1 MLHRL
6 RQTRSSPRG
15 TAPQTWW
22 SRDCAHR
29 PVSTPHNPPVCLSH
43 WSPRPASQPIK
54 IPTSYPLDRQIK
66 SGESSGLL
74 TCWLL
79 EHVTGQDLA
88 TIRVHGLSHWW
99 PPQIVRTSYPRHA
112 SPSTH
117 PRPPGS
123 TLCVHTHHAEVLFLK
138 TALWIFEIL
147 MLSFSR
153 TNGFGLFC
161 CWWDAWVS
169 KYSSNWAALCQT
181 QGHLALPFASHQTR
195 LQCWRCDVASS
206 SAEFSGIVATVMNE
220 ITIIVLVT
228 LMIMELLLGVWP
240 RVKRN

>member
-112 SPSTH
+112 SPSTTH
-117 PRPPGS
+117 GLLVLLSVSTHTTQRSSSSRQHYEYLKSWCWASPEQMALVYFAADEMPG
-123 TLCVHTHHAEVLFLK
+123 FLN
-138 TALWIFEIL
+138 TAATE
-147 MLSFSR
+147 
-153 TNGFGLFC
+153 
-161 CWWDAWVS
+161 
-169 KYSSNWAALCQT
+169 Q
-181 QGHLALPFASHQTR
+181 PFAKHRVIWHCPLRATKPGYSAG
-195 LQCWRCDVASS
+195 DVTWLPAVQNS
-206 SAEFSGIVATVMNE
+206 V
-220 ITIIVLVT
+220 VL
-228 LMIMELLLGVWP
+228 LP
-240 RVKRN
+240 P